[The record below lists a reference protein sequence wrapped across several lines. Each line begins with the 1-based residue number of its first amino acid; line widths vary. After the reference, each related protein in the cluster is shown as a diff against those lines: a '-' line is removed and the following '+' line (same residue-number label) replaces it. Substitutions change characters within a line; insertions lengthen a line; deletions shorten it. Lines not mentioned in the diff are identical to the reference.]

1 MPKSKRDKKISLTR
15 TKKKGLETKQN
26 LVEEMRKCVDEYARI
41 FVFSVEHMRNNKLKD
56 VRMEWRH
63 SRFFLG
69 KNKVM
74 GLALGRSAAEEVS
87 ENLYHVSQALSGQ
100 RGLLFTN
107 QTKEEVLEY
116 FDKLSESDYA
126 RGGDIATETILLK
139 EGLLEQFPHSIEPQL
154 RKLGLPTKL
163 ERGVPALLT
172 DHTVCREGDM
182 LSPEQA
188 RILKLLGKEMAA
200 FRLVMLCVW
209 TRHDGSFE
217 DFGRQPIIKNMSMEG
232 SWEKMDSNGEE
243 LDEDDN
249 GIEEEQELE
258 DDK

>member
-26 LVEEMRKCVDEYARI
+26 LVEEIRKCIDEFARV

-74 GLALGRSAAEEVS
+74 ALALGRSAEE
-87 ENLYHVSQALSGQ
+87 EIADNLHKVTQFLAGQ
-100 RGLLFTN
+100 KGLLFTN

-116 FDKLSESDYA
+116 FDSLSESDYA
-126 RGGDIATETILLK
+126 RSGDIATETVLLK

-154 RKLGLPTKL
+154 RQLGLPTKL
-163 ERGVPALLT
+163 QRGVPALLT
-172 DHTVCREGDM
+172 DHTVCTEGDM

-200 FRLVMLCVW
+200 FRLVMQCVW
-209 TRHDGSFE
+209 TRHDGNFE
-217 DFGRQPIIKNMSMEG
+217 DFGRSTEENMTMEG
-232 SWEKMDSNGEE
+232 CWEKIDSNGEE
-243 LDEDDN
+243 LDGDDDD
-249 GIEEEQELE
+249 ELE
-258 DDK
+258 AE

>member
-26 LVEEMRKCVDEYARI
+26 LVEEIRKCIDEYARI

-74 GLALGRSAAEEVS
+74 GLALGRSAEE
-87 ENLYHVSQALSGQ
+87 EIADNLHKVTQILAGQ
-100 RGLLFTN
+100 KGLLFTN

-116 FDKLSESDYA
+116 FDSLSESDYA
-126 RGGDIATETILLK
+126 RSGDIATETVLLK

-154 RKLGLPTKL
+154 RQLGLPTKL
-163 ERGVPALLT
+163 QRGVPALLT
-172 DHTVCREGDM
+172 DHTVCLEGQM
-182 LSPEQA
+182 LTPEQA

-200 FRLVMLCVW
+200 FRLIMQSVW

-217 DFGRQPIIKNMSMEG
+217 DFGRSPAEENMTMEG
-232 SWEKMDSNGEE
+232 CWEKTDSNGEE
-243 LDEDDN
+243 LDGDDDD
-249 GIEEEQELE
+249 EEEQEAE
-258 DDK
+258 

>member
-15 TKKKGLETKQN
+15 TKKKGLESKQN
-26 LVEEMRKCVDEYARI
+26 LVEEIRKCVEEYARI
-41 FVFSVEHMRNNKLKD
+41 FVFSVAHMRNNKLKD

-74 GLALGRSAAEEVS
+74 SLALGRSAEEEIS
-87 ENLYHVSQALSGQ
+87 DNLHKVTQALSGQ

-116 FDKLSESDYA
+116 FDNLSESDYA
-126 RGGDIATETILLK
+126 RSGDVASETVSLK
-139 EGLLEQFPHSIEPQL
+139 EGLLEQFPHSLEPQL

-172 DHTVCREGDM
+172 DHTVCQEGEM

-188 RILKLLGKEMAA
+188 RILKLLGKEQAA
-200 FRLVMLCVW
+200 FHLVMESFW
-209 TRHDGSFE
+209 TRHDGKFE
-217 DFGRQPIIKNMSMEG
+217 DFGRKPTVENITMEG
-232 SWEKMDSNGEE
+232 CWEKADSNGEE
-243 LDEDDN
+243 LDGDDDV
-249 GIEEEQELE
+249 EEAQELE
-258 DDK
+258 DE

>member
-15 TKKKGLETKQN
+15 TKKKGLESKQN
-26 LVEEMRKCVDEYARI
+26 LVEEMRKCVDDYARI

-56 VRMEWRH
+56 VRMQWRH

-74 GLALGRSAAEEVS
+74 GLALGRSVEEEVAD
-87 ENLYHVSQALSGQ
+87 NLHKVTQSLSGQ

-126 RGGDIATETILLK
+126 RSGDIATETVALK
-139 EGLLEQFPHSIEPQL
+139 QGLLEQFPHSIEPQL

-163 ERGVPALLT
+163 ERGVPALLV
-172 DHTVCREGDM
+172 DHTVCQEGEM

-188 RILKLLGKEMAA
+188 RILKLLGNEMAA
-200 FRLVMLCVW
+200 FRLVMQCFW

-217 DFGRQPIIKNMSMEG
+217 DFGRQPILNNMAMKG
-232 SWEKMDSNGEE
+232 CWEKIDSNGEE
-243 LDEDDN
+243 LDGDDDA
-249 GIEEEQELE
+249 EEEPEL
-258 DDK
+258 DDE